1 MTKALADLIT
11 DLQEDVP
18 AVDGVPTDAQYER
31 AIKDAVSEF
40 SRRCG
45 VIKNGEIAVV
55 SGTAAYA
62 LPADFME
69 LIEIDDPYEPQHNVI
84 VTQTGIIPFSELAP
98 FEEDITVRNNTLTI
112 YPTPAYSMTRYI
124 EYKAAWVLDESN
136 EYPLTDDEARI
147 VMIKAKAI
155 AFEKL
160 ANAAASSGFKY
171 TVGNMSVD
179 KSGVGDGYS
188 KRLFSLHGEFV
199 TACDRYN
206 GAVLR

>member
-55 SGTAAYA
+55 SGTASYA
-62 LPADFME
+62 LPSDFMD

-124 EYKAAWVLDESN
+124 EYKAAWVLDESD

-147 VMIKAKAI
+147 VLLKAKAI
-155 AFEKL
+155 AFEKV
-160 ANAAASSGFKY
+160 ANATASSGFRY
-171 TVGNMSVD
+171 TVGNMTVD
-179 KSGVGDGYS
+179 KSGMGDGYS
-188 KRLFSLHGEFV
+188 KRMYELHGEFV
-199 TACDRYN
+199 SACDRYN